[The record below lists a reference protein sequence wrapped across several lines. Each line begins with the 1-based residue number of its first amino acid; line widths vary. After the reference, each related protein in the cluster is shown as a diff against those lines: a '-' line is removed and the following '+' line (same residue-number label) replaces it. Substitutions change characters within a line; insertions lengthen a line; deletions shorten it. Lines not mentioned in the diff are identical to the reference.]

1 MKTLK
6 QLTIAAATLA
16 ALSGYSQVTDYHQIQ
31 TPPLRSFTVAQ
42 PKRIVLGN
50 GLVIFLQ
57 EDHELPLIRGSAQ
70 IHGGG
75 RDVPASKAGLL
86 NILTSSW
93 RTGGTQSKTGDE
105 LDDFL
110 ESRAARVE
118 TGGDVDSTSVSMNVL
133 KGDFDAV
140 FPIFVELLQKPAFR
154 QEKIDLAKTQA
165 RAGIS
170 RRNDEPLGITGR
182 EAAKLGYGADSPYA
196 RQSEYATIAS
206 ISRDDLVAFHDRFVQ
221 PNNIIV
227 GFVGD
232 FDSAAM
238 EKKLRA
244 AFGSWAKGP
253 QATKPA
259 TAGTP
264 AKPGYYLVTKD
275 DVTQANIAVVHPGG
289 PLRSD
294 PDYYATVVM
303 NEILSGGFSG
313 RLMNNIRSKA
323 GLAYGVG
330 GGLGAGWDH
339 PLLFNVSMGTKS
351 GTTVEAINLLK
362 QEVSDLRTKP
372 FTDEE
377 LKHAKDTILNAYVFT
392 MDSKAKVLIQRG
404 GLEFYGYPADFWQKY
419 QKGIESV
426 TAADVARVANKWVHP
441 DQLAVLVV
449 GNPKDFDKPLAS
461 LGSVTPIDIT
471 IPEAGGQPKAPAAAG
486 AAGTP
491 AAAAPA
497 GPAKSTP
504 EGVALAKKVQQF
516 VGGKANIDKVQTTRQ
531 VADLTTKTPQ
541 GDMQLEME
549 MTTRYPDAQR
559 RVMKTPMGDITIVV
573 SPNAAFQAGP
583 MGSRDLPASQRDTM
597 LKGLKMDM
605 LTVLRNIEQPGYTFA
620 ASGTEKVGDVN
631 AQIVDITGPDG
642 GVVKWTVDP
651 ASGRVLRMQRSGASG
666 TEQTEYSDWK
676 PFGGLTLPTTFVISV
691 NGDKN
696 ASGTVKSIEVN
707 PAVDPSAFEKPKP

>member
-86 NILTSSW
+86 GILTSSW

-110 ESRAARVE
+110 EARAARVE
-118 TGGDVDSTSVSMNVL
+118 TGGDVDSTQVSMNVL

-140 FPIFVELLQKPAFR
+140 FPIFVEVLQKPAFR

-165 RAGIS
+165 RSGIS

-182 EAAKLGYGADSPYA
+182 EAAKLGFGADSPYA

-206 ISRDDLVAFHDRFVQ
+206 ITRDDLVAFHDRFVQ
-221 PNNIIV
+221 PNNIII

-244 AFGSWAKGP
+244 AFESWPKGP
-253 QATKPA
+253 QAAKPA

-275 DVTQANIAVVHPGG
+275 DVTQSNIAAVHPGG

-294 PDYYATVVM
+294 PDYYAIIVM

-351 GTTVEAINLLK
+351 GTTVEAINLLR

-392 MDSKAKVLIQRG
+392 MDSKGKVLNQRMS
-404 GLEFYGYPADFWQKY
+404 LEFYGYPADFWQKY

-426 TAADVARVANKWVHP
+426 TTADVARVANKWVHP

-449 GNPKDFDKPLAS
+449 GNPKEFDKPLAS
-461 LGSVTPIDIT
+461 LGNVTPVDIT
-471 IPEAGGQPKAPAAAG
+471 IPEAGGTPKPAAA
-486 AAGTP
+486 

-497 GPAKSTP
+497 ALSASA
-504 EGVALAKKVQQF
+504 VALAKKVQQF

-541 GDMQLEME
+541 GDMQIEME

-573 SPNAAFQAGP
+573 TPTAAFQAGP

-605 LTVLRNIEQPGYTFA
+605 LTVLRNIDQPGYTFA
-620 ASGTEKVGDVN
+620 AGGTEKVGGID

-642 GVVKWTVDP
+642 GTVKWIVDP
-651 ASGRVLRMQRSGASG
+651 ATGRVLRMQRSGASG

-707 PAVDPSAFEKPKP
+707 PAVDASAFEKPKS